1 MFYSAG
7 ENLVLRAYENY
18 WGGQANQTPLASST
32 SDTSL
37 ELIGYRV
44 DALPTTSRPLQVTLF
59 WRAVRPAAED
69 WTAFFHLTPHGK
81 NAELLGKWTS

>member
-1 MFYSAG
+1 M
-7 ENLVLRAYENY
+7 LKQLLLRPRDVHTLDVEC
-18 WGGQANQTPLASST
+18 QTNQTPLASS
-32 SDTSL
+32 SSETSL

-44 DALPTTSRPLQVTLF
+44 DALLITSRPLQVTLF

-69 WTAFFHLTPHGK
+69 WTAFFHFTPHGK